1 MFLSPEL
8 QLFVPGLGMNVP
20 LSLLLDVWNLWFSS
34 FPLIWLGRAFYGP
47 LVILNFIEVYSENV
61 AHRNSTFLNKWK
73 FSLWLSIW
81 LNLVF
86 TGLIFKIQN
95 IKK

>member
-20 LSLLLDVWNLWFSS
+20 FILLDVWNLWFS
-34 FPLIWLGRAFYGP
+34 FILIWLGRAFYGP

-61 AHRNSTFLNKWK
+61 AHEILLFEQVKVFFVAAMTK
-73 FSLWLSIW
+73 F
-81 LNLVF
+81 VF
-86 TGLIFKIQN
+86 YWFN
-95 IKK
+95 I